1 MATAT
6 LVVWFQVL
14 VAPLLS
20 FSFLAAVFLLA
31 SLGFYRC
38 LKIRCFFPSVWTLL
52 ACFSRKPQVIKEHL
66 WTATLLECLI
76 HYLTRFF
83 YLVVS
88 FCFVFESCVLNPRYQ
103 CTLEK
108 HECEQFFFIM
118 WCFGRHSLNLFDIV
132 SIYVLQL
139 IFCSVFM

>member
-1 MATAT
+1 MATTT
-6 LVVWFQVL
+6 LFVWFQVL

-38 LKIRCFFPSVWTLL
+38 LKIKCFFPSVWTLL
-52 ACFSRKPQVIKEHL
+52 ACFSRKPQAIKEHL

-88 FCFVFESCVLNPRYQ
+88 FCFVFESWVLSPRYQ
-103 CTLEK
+103 CIFGEAWMWTI
-108 HECEQFFFIM
+108 FFTT
-118 WCFGRHSLNLFDIV
+118 WCFGRHSLNWFDIV
-132 SIYVLQL
+132 SISILQL
-139 IFCSVFM
+139 IFSFVFM